1 MELNKIT
8 FYLVPPLYW
17 HHRLSNQTAENT
29 QKQVISIQ
37 KKEIQTEKYGEVV
50 VRNCMLEN
58 NDNTTLV
65 DGIEIKVDG
74 EDLIEKFDFI
84 KTLKLFFFCQ

>member
-1 MELNKIT
+1 MEN
-8 FYLVPPLYW
+8 
-17 HHRLSNQTAENT
+17 
-29 QKQVISIQ
+29 VI
-37 KKEIQTEKYGEVV
+37 KTEKYGEVI

-74 EDLIEKFDFI
+74 EDLIEIPQHYYIDDLDEHSI
-84 KTLKLFFFCQ
+84 CILIDDNI